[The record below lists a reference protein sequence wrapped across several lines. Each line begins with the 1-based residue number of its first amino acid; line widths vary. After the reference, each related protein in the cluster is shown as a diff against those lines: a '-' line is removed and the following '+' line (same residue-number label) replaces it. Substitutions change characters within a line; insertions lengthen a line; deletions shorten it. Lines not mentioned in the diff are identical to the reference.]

1 MYFDAASTAPL
12 HPVARQAL
20 TAALDE
26 GWADPARLYRSGRQ
40 ARMLLDAA
48 RETVAEV
55 LGARAD
61 EVSFTASGT
70 QALQLGMLG
79 ALAGNRR
86 RGAHLVHSAVEHSA
100 VLHTAERWELTPAGS
115 GTGEVTVVPVDRLGR
130 AAPEG
135 FAAAL
140 RPDTALA
147 VLQSANHEVGTVQP
161 VGEVARICG
170 DVPLLVDAAQSAG
183 RTDVPAGWSLLTAS
197 AHKWGGPAGVGV
209 LAVRKGVRYVSPLPA
224 DERES
229 GRVPG
234 YVNVPAIVAAAASL
248 RAVRAEADRENA
260 RLHALVERIRTRVPQ
275 LVPEVEVVGDP
286 VGRLPHLVTFS
297 CLYVD
302 GEVLLTELDRAGF
315 AVSSGSSC
323 TSSTLTPSHVLA
335 AMGVLTEGNV
345 RVSLPYGAAGADVER
360 FLAVLPEVVGRVRAP
375 LGLDLPAPGAVLAG
389 GAAVEPARGT
399 GAAAGEAAAA
409 EAKAGGAE
417 GGAGPVAAAL
427 VVDALGKRCPLPVI
441 ELARRI
447 GEVPPG
453 GTVAVLADDE
463 AARLDIPA
471 WCGMREQEYLGEAPA
486 AGYGG
491 DRGSAYLVRRTR

>member
-1 MYFDAASTAPL
+1 MYFDVASTAPL

-48 RETVAEV
+48 RETVAGV
-55 LGARAD
+55 LGARPD
-61 EVSFTASGT
+61 EIAFTASGT
-70 QALQLGMLG
+70 QAVQLGVLG
-79 ALAGNRR
+79 ALAGHRR
-86 RGAHLVHSAVEHSA
+86 RGGHLVHSAVEHSS
-100 VLHTAERWELTPAGS
+100 VLHTAERHEAAG
-115 GTGEVTVVPVDRLGR
+115 GTVSVVPVDRHGR
-130 AAPEG
+130 VTPGE

-161 VGEVARICG
+161 VAETAALCG

-183 RTDVPAGWSLLTAS
+183 RLDVPAGWSVLTAS

-209 LAVRKGVRYVSPLPA
+209 LAVRKGVRYASPLPA

-260 RLHALVERIRTRVPQ
+260 RLHALVERIRARVPR

-286 VGRLPHLVTFS
+286 VRRLPHLVTFS

-345 RVSLPYGAAGADVER
+345 RVSLPFGAAEADVER
-360 FLAVLPEVVGRVRAP
+360 FLAVLPDVVARVRAP
-375 LGLDLPAPGAVLAG
+375 LGLDLSAP
-389 GAAVEPARGT
+389 
-399 GAAAGEAAAA
+399 AAAA
-409 EAKAGGAE
+409 RPEEEEA
-417 GGAGPVAAAL
+417 PTL

-471 WCGMREQEYLGEAPA
+471 WCGMRGQEYLGEAPA

-491 DRGSAYLVRRTR
+491 DRGSAYLVRRTA